1 MNRIITTLVQ
11 LMLVG
16 GSIVL
21 GRMMWQELKYD
32 IQEMKHD
39 LKNRKQQLD
48 PEHDLKLLEIS
59 TKSARGLCEIYH
71 N

>member
-32 IQEMKHD
+32 MQEMKND
-39 LKNRKQQLD
+39 LRKQ
-48 PEHDLKLLEIS
+48 K
-59 TKSARGLCEIYH
+59 
-71 N
+71 

>member
-16 GSIVL
+16 GAIIL

-39 LKNRKQQLD
+39 LKNRK
-48 PEHDLKLLEIS
+48 
-59 TKSARGLCEIYH
+59 
-71 N
+71 